1 MRLAWL
7 GPLEDGVSTST
18 SGQVPMG
25 VASTEDRWVS
35 VGRSSDPHSRAAG
48 RQAAAEAMARGDAA
62 LILVFCSAAHDLTDL
77 VAGVREVSGGA
88 PLIGSTTAGELT
100 GEGPSDG
107 GVVVMVL
114 GGPGFSVATAAAT
127 GIGPRL
133 RQAGAEVATCVNAI
147 AARPHRVLLMLT
159 DGLAGDHQEILRG
172 AYSVAGAA
180 IPLVGGAAADDLT
193 MAGTHQLHGGD
204 VLGDSVVAAAL
215 GSDAPMGIGA
225 RHAWRPFGEPMLVTA
240 SSGDWIHSLDDEPA
254 LDVYLGRLEAPVDC
268 YRDHAAFTRF
278 AMTHPLGLSRRSG
291 ERLRCILKVDFPNR
305 AISCNAQV
313 PSGAVTSFMECSTAA
328 VLASAGE
335 ACREATRG
343 LDGLRPIGLLA
354 IDCIGRRMVLGD
366 GGAAVEVERML
377 ETAPGTPLAGFYS
390 YGEIARVRGGSGF
403 HSQTLAALALS

>member
-1 MRLAWL
+1 
-7 GPLEDGVSTST
+7 
-18 SGQVPMG
+18 
-25 VASTEDRWVS
+25 
-35 VGRSSDPHSRAAG
+35 
-48 RQAAAEAMARGDAA
+48 MARGDAA
-62 LILVFCSAAHDLTDL
+62 LILVFCSAAHDVTDL

>member
-1 MRLAWL
+1 M
-7 GPLEDGVSTST
+7 
-18 SGQVPMG
+18 
-25 VASTEDRWVS
+25 
-35 VGRSSDPHSRAAG
+35 
-48 RQAAAEAMARGDAA
+48 
-62 LILVFCSAAHDLTDL
+62 
-77 VAGVREVSGGA
+77 REVSGGA

-291 ERLRCILKVDFPNR
+291 ERLRCVLKVDFENR

-313 PSGAVTSFMECSTAA
+313 PSGAVTSFMECSPES
-328 VLASAGE
+328 VLASTAE
-335 ACREATRG
+335 ACTEAIRG
-343 LDGLRPIGLLA
+343 LDGLQPIGLLA

-403 HSQTLAALALS
+403 HNQSLVALALS